1 MHLPALNRS
10 GDTGGRHLSQS
21 SDSCVPSSPCHSSCR
36 CPEAE
41 QAVAG
46 GHQGVAQAWW
56 VACALSPLPGSLS
69 LLELHACRPGNEDTC
84 MRW

>member
-56 VACALSPLPGSLS
+56 VACALSSPWLSVPPRAPRLPPW
-69 LLELHACRPGNEDTC
+69 E
-84 MRW
+84 